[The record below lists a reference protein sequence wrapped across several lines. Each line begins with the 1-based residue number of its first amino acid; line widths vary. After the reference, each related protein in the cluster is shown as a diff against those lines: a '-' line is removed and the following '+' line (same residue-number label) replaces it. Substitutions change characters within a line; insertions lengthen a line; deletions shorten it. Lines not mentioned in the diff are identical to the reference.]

1 MGIAQLWGDNW
12 VIVEYSQHSAVLVFR
27 KILRIKIPNVWR
39 QTFMR
44 DDALNHWMLG
54 YLTDSMRTPQ
64 VEWVQ

>member
-1 MGIAQLWGDNW
+1 MMMGIAKLWGDNW

-27 KILRIKIPNVWR
+27 KIFRITIPNVWR

-54 YLTDSMRTPQ
+54 YLTDSDGPTG
-64 VEWVQ
+64 